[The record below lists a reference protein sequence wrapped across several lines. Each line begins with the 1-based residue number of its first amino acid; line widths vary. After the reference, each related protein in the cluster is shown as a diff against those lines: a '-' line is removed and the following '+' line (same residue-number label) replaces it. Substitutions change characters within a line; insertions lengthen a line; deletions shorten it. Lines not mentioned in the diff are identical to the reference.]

1 MEERLLKLVVQKVGL
16 VLPYKAP
23 NYTLPLSR
31 RIRHRVEFELAF
43 RADRITNNWFM
54 VYARKNDF
62 GYARLGLVVSKKTIQ
77 KATGRNFAKRLVREV
92 FRCYFSSEKSLD
104 IVVRAKRRLN
114 CDNSDEGRLALLK
127 IFQSLT
133 E

>member
-1 MEERLLKLVVQKVGL
+1 
-16 VLPYKAP
+16 
-23 NYTLPLSR
+23 
-31 RIRHRVEFELAF
+31 
-43 RADRITNNWFM
+43 M

>member
-1 MEERLLKLVVQKVGL
+1 MQKVGL
-16 VLPYKAP
+16 VLPYKTQEH
-23 NYTLPLSR
+23 TLPLSR
-31 RIRHRVEFELAF
+31 RIRHRVEFEHAF
-43 RADRITNNWFM
+43 RADRLTNSWFM

-77 KATGRNFAKRLVREV
+77 KATARNFAKRLIREV
-92 FRCYFSSEKSLD
+92 FRCYVFYDNALD

-114 CDNSDEGRLALLK
+114 RDNSDEGRLALLK